1 MQGARQMQGW
11 PPGAGVADRC
21 GGGRQVRGARPAPR
35 PPARATPRP
44 LRHAPRPGSTTRSD
58 RSWQHHAVTAPSGLT
73 HACARCGEPVPLD
86 VGLCERCNPLGLR
99 DSSSSQVHGIAIAGV
114 IGAVVLL
121 AIAGK
126 FLLAGVGPFESV
138 ITGAVPDGSGMV
150 ITLSV
155 TNLGESAGQTTCR
168 VTDPKDRTGNLGS
181 FILSPA
187 IDSGETVE
195 FSQRVTELGGEPRQ
209 LRVECSQP

>member
-1 MQGARQMQGW
+1 MQGW
-11 PPGAGVADRC
+11 PPGAGVAVRC

-44 LRHAPRPGSTTRSD
+44 LRHDPRPGHTTRSD
-58 RSWQHHAVTAPSGLT
+58 RSWHHHVVTAPSGLT

-121 AIAGK
+121 AILGK
-126 FLLAGVGPFESV
+126 FLLAGVGPFESA
-138 ITGAVPDGSGMV
+138 IIGAVPDGSGMV

-155 TNLGESAGQTTCR
+155 TNIGESAGQTTCWI
-168 VTDPKDRTGNLGS
+168 TDPTDRTGSIGS
-181 FILSPA
+181 FVLSPT
-187 IDSGETVE
+187 IEPGETVD
-195 FSQRVTELGGEPRQ
+195 FSQRITELGAEPRP
-209 LRVECSQP
+209 LLVECSQP